1 MRGAGRRDWRQE
13 EVRGR
18 RRGGC
23 TYQKK
28 NQHPDKLYAAGYTYR
43 ISGPRRPSSHS
54 LFPSFPS
61 QTTRVHACCWTVII
75 IIINIIRLMLR
86 IICHYQL
93 HFSILGSRSLILR
106 FFPPFAAPD
115 RTWEQVGNQIKSLLM
130 SYRGRFLAPVP
141 EAFHIECSACG
152 IRQNISSD
160 SPLTVRFCLGMWPRR
175 TCECCCNC
183 SRCIDMYRD
192 LVRASVFN
200 YLANPDD
207 KYRSL

>member
-1 MRGAGRRDWRQE
+1 MGLG
-13 EVRGR
+13 V
-18 RRGGC
+18 
-23 TYQKK
+23 
-28 NQHPDKLYAAGYTYR
+28 
-43 ISGPRRPSSHS
+43 PSSHS

-86 IICHYQL
+86 IICHNQL

-106 FFPPFAAPD
+106 FFTPFAAPD
-115 RTWEQVGNQIKSLLM
+115 RTWEPVGNQIKSLLM